1 MTHLGDE
8 EPAGPSGLLTLAA
21 DEGNDWQIAQT
32 LSRVPE
38 RDRLERRERILRG
51 YLLGQLAVIANF
63 AIYYSLFS
71 PVAAALAGVGGMGQG
86 RSLYSAAVAIFQ
98 PIAGVLAERIA
109 VRSIL
114 IGGFAIR
121 ALIWA
126 VILPIGYLALSTGAP
141 LLTLFLLLML
151 IDGVVVSIG
160 SLVDIDEGG
169 LDLLGQQHGFPV
181 DDDLRNRYNS
191 IYEGFTSIGRIIM
204 APLMA
209 TLGLVMASVLNS
221 AADALVIVMALGFL
235 LPAMVGAY
243 FYLRYIPSDPVL
255 PARVAGASALD
266 EVVEIYGGLRSGL
279 QLTWR
284 LKRIRWRILLNS
296 AERAIEDSMLLIVL
310 ATFALKVLA
319 PEDLAKGAFYTAL
332 LIAVGKVGSIV
343 SAWAMHKYWRAPS
356 AGMSQWASYKF
367 FFPLAFAGTLATA
380 LMPVAVYVALAG
392 ALAVAAVLAALS
404 AILFNLLFTA
414 SSLGFRNLMQGI
426 VSEAGAS
433 GRVLGIQGMFIMGT
447 SALAILGLSAIFETM
462 GLLAAFITTSAIYI
476 GYGILQLLYGRRLIF
491 SDSN

>member
-1 MTHLGDE
+1 MNHVSNE
-8 EPAGPSGLLTLAA
+8 EPADPAGLLA
-21 DEGNDWQIAQT
+21 
-32 LSRVPE
+32 LSRGAGGDLLDRAASRGPE
-38 RDRLERRERILRG
+38 LDRLDRRERILRG
-51 YLLGQLAVIANF
+51 YLFGQLAVIANF

-86 RSLYSAAVAIFQ
+86 RSVYSAAVALFQ

-109 VRSIL
+109 VRTIL
-114 IGGFAIR
+114 VGGFALR

-126 VILPIGYLALSTGAP
+126 VILPFGYLVLPSAAP
-141 LLTLFLLLML
+141 LLLLFLALML
-151 IDGVVVSIG
+151 IDGVVVSIV

-169 LDLLGQQHGFPV
+169 LDLLGQQYDFPV

-191 IYEGFTSIGRIIM
+191 IYEGFASVGRVIM

-235 LPAMVGAY
+235 LPALVGAF

-255 PARVAGASALD
+255 PPRVVGASALS
-266 EVVEIYGGLRSGL
+266 EIADIYAGLRSGL
-279 QLTWR
+279 QLTWQV
-284 LKRIRWRILLNS
+284 KRIRWRILLNS

-319 PEDLAKGAFYTAL
+319 PGDLAKGAFYTAL
-332 LIAVGKVGSIV
+332 LIAVGKVGSII
-343 SAWAMHKYWRAPS
+343 SAWAMHKYWRAS
-356 AGMSQWASYKF
+356 SGAVSQWQRYKF

-380 LMPVAVYVALAG
+380 LMPVAVHVAQSG
-392 ALAVAAVLAALS
+392 ALAMAAVLASLS

-414 SSLGFRNLMQGI
+414 SALGFRNLMQGI
-426 VSEAGAS
+426 VSEVGAS
-433 GRVLGIQGMFIMGT
+433 GRILGIQGMFIMGT
-447 SALAILGLSAIFETM
+447 SALAILGLSAIFATM
-462 GLLAAFITTSAIYI
+462 TLLAAFITTSAIYI
-476 GYGILQLLYGRRLIF
+476 GYGIVQLLLGRRLIF
-491 SDSN
+491 SGGH